1 METKVCKVCGV
12 ELPISEFKKTPM
24 KPNGVDTCNKCC
36 ARKSAEARLARR
48 IEKSAGG
55 VKVSLRD
62 SRQGNFSR
70 SLEQEATE
78 VN

>member
-48 IEKSAGG
+48 IEKSSGG
-55 VKVSLRD
+55 
-62 SRQGNFSR
+62 G
-70 SLEQEATE
+70 
-78 VN
+78 